1 MLPTAQGSE
10 DRLFVCRLVPTEQS
24 NIKKQ
29 APRRMMPKEFKVS
42 SDSLDKCIIF
52 LRPIPPVNAHGI
64 GKKGRA
70 DRKIAIRENSAKGKR
85 CLSTQIKLFF
95 LSSARFS

>member
-10 DRLFVCRLVPTEQS
+10 EKTFRRLFVRRLVPTEQS

-52 LRPIPPVNAHGI
+52 LRPHSTCKRSRNRE
-64 GKKGRA
+64 KGTSGQ
-70 DRKIAIRENSAKGKR
+70 ENSNKR
-85 CLSTQIKLFF
+85 EFRK
-95 LSSARFS
+95 R